1 MFYVGLGSARKD
13 DKEKG
18 DMDSYSANPSV
29 FNFYNYL
36 RTHPLLVRQ
45 HLATTAADK
54 SQTVLLSGF
63 SHGAKVG
70 ITFRQFSCLGSVM
83 VLR

>member
-1 MFYVGLGSARKD
+1 
-13 DKEKG
+13 
-18 DMDSYSANPSV
+18 MDSYSSNPSV

-45 HLATTAADK
+45 QLATTAADM

-63 SHGAKVG
+63 SHGAKVSV
-70 ITFRQFSCLGSVM
+70 FRAQTRWLVGST
-83 VLR
+83 LAFLDCP